1 MFLKEV
7 SNYYLFLRICELASK
22 CSVVKNDRGFDIT
35 IDNQENEALVNDMK
49 KWVLHRRVR
58 QTVLIHMIRSRLI
71 GYINFNGNV

>member
-35 IDNQENEALVNDMK
+35 IDNQENEALFNDMK

-58 QTVLIHMIRSRLI
+58 QTV
-71 GYINFNGNV
+71 FNPYDKITTYRVYKF